1 MYEYPNK
8 KIHDVIIIYLPL
20 WIRIFYIC
28 YTSYNDAMKRLLEIT
43 NNFFGLVIAVNIFH
57 QILSSTGYLALSIPA
72 IKMLYWISMFIF
84 AIEFMLRLGTEKK
97 ISFLISIDA
106 LVLFNQVF
114 FSIYDLRILR
124 LFRLFD
130 IFSQSRFLLP
140 TNTLI
145 KTIIKQRN
153 ALLGSQIMVI
163 SILLIVSTF
172 IYFLESSVQPEV
184 FGSIPSTMWW
194 GIATLTTVGY
204 GDVVPM
210 TDLGKLLASFTMLV
224 GIGMF
229 ALPAAILASAYYEE
243 IQKKNFLVSF
253 EAIASVPLFQELP
266 IAAVGKI
273 NEKLQVVLLAEHETI
288 FSKGDEADSMF
299 IIEYGK
305 VKVEIENPVYLVA
318 GDFFGEMGLLG
329 NAPRNATI
337 SAADDTKLLELTK
350 ADLEELSE
358 EHPGLFK
365 ELELSASSRTS
376 N

>member
-1 MYEYPNK
+1 
-8 KIHDVIIIYLPL
+8 
-20 WIRIFYIC
+20 
-28 YTSYNDAMKRLLEIT
+28 MKRLLDIT
-43 NNFFGLVIAVNIFH
+43 NNFFGLVIALNIFH
-57 QILSSTGYLALSIPA
+57 QILSSTGYLALSIPT
-72 IKMLYWISMFIF
+72 IKILYWISMFIF
-84 AIEFMLRLGTEKK
+84 AAEFILRIGTEKK
-97 ISFLISIDA
+97 ITFLLSIDA
-106 LVLFNQVF
+106 LVLLNQVF

-266 IAAVGKI
+266 IGAVGKI

-305 VKVEIENPVYLVA
+305 VKVEIDNPVYLVS

-337 SAADDTKLLELTK
+337 TAADDTKLLELTK

>member
-1 MYEYPNK
+1 MQKVLEKLNK
-8 KIHDVIIIYLPL
+8 
-20 WIRIFYIC
+20 
-28 YTSYNDAMKRLLEIT
+28 
-43 NNFFGLVIAVNIFH
+43 FFGAVIALNILH
-57 QILSSTGYLALSIPA
+57 QIISSAGYLTIEMPLLQILYSASIG
-72 IKMLYWISMFIF
+72 LF
-84 AIEFMLRLGTEKK
+84 AIEFFIRAFVERRA
-97 ISFLISIDA
+97 SFLLLIDGM
-106 LVLFNQVF
+106 VLINQVF

-163 SILLIVSTF
+163 SILLVVSTF
-172 IYFLESSVQPEV
+172 IYFLESSVQPDV

-266 IAAVGKI
+266 IGAVGKI
-273 NEKLQVVLLAEHETI
+273 NEKLQAVLVSEHETI
-288 FSKGDEADSMF
+288 FSKGEDADSMF

-305 VKVEIENPVYLVA
+305 VKVEIDNPVYLVA
-318 GDFFGEMGLLG
+318 GDYFGEMGLLG

-337 SAADDTKLLELTK
+337 TAADDTKLLELTK
-350 ADLEELSE
+350 SDLEELSQ
-358 EHPGLFK
+358 EHPKLFE
-365 ELELSASSRTS
+365 ELELSVSKRSS

>member
-1 MYEYPNK
+1 
-8 KIHDVIIIYLPL
+8 
-20 WIRIFYIC
+20 
-28 YTSYNDAMKRLLEIT
+28 MKRLLDIA
-43 NNFFGLVIAVNIFH
+43 NKFFGLVIALNILH
-57 QILSSTGYLALSIPA
+57 QIISSAGYLTLSIPFL
-72 IKMLYWISMFIF
+72 KMLYWVAMFIF
-84 AIEFMLRLGTEKK
+84 AIEFILRLVSEKK
-97 ISFLISIDA
+97 LSFLLSIDA
-106 LVLFNQVF
+106 LVLVNQIF
-114 FSIYDLRILR
+114 ISIYDLRILR

-145 KTIIKQRN
+145 KTIIKQKN

-163 SILLIVSTF
+163 SILLVVSTF
-172 IYFLESSVQPEV
+172 IYFLESNVQPEV

-266 IAAVGKI
+266 IGAVGKI
-273 NEKLQVVLLAEHETI
+273 NEKLEVVLLAEHEKI
-288 FSKGDEADSMF
+288 FSKGDKADSMF

-305 VKVEIENPVYLVA
+305 VKVELDKPIYLVA
-318 GDFFGEMGLLG
+318 GDYFGEMGLID

-337 SAADDTKLLELTK
+337 TAADDTKLLELTK
-350 ADLEELSE
+350 SDLEELSE
-358 EHPGLFK
+358 EHPVLFK
-365 ELELSASSRTS
+365 ELELRASSRSS

>member
-1 MYEYPNK
+1 MKNILDTLNK
-8 KIHDVIIIYLPL
+8 
-20 WIRIFYIC
+20 
-28 YTSYNDAMKRLLEIT
+28 
-43 NNFFGLVIAVNIFH
+43 FFGAVIVLNIFH
-57 QILSSTGYLALSIPA
+57 QIVSSAGYLVMDMPILKTLYILSI
-72 IKMLYWISMFIF
+72 IIF
-84 AIEFMLRLGTEKK
+84 AFELLLRIFVERRL
-97 ISFLISIDA
+97 SFLLSIDG
-106 LVLFNQVF
+106 LVLMNQIF

-130 IFSQSRFLLP
+130 IFSNSRFLLP

-153 ALLGSQIMVI
+153 PLLGSQIMVI
-163 SILLIVSTF
+163 SILLVVSTF
-172 IYFLESSVQPEV
+172 IYFLESSGQPDV
-184 FGSIPSTMWW
+184 FGSIPATMWW

-266 IAAVGKI
+266 IGAVGKI
-273 NEKLQVVLLAEHETI
+273 NEKLQVVLVSEHETI
-288 FSKGDEADSMF
+288 CSKGEEADSMF

-305 VKVEIENPVYLVA
+305 VKVEIDQPVYLVA
-318 GDFFGEMGLLG
+318 GDYFGEMGLLG

-350 ADLEELSE
+350 SDLEELSE
-358 EHPGLFK
+358 DYPGLFK
-365 ELELSASSRTS
+365 ELELTVSKRT
-376 N
+376 

>member
-1 MYEYPNK
+1 MK
-8 KIHDVIIIYLPL
+8 KILDTCN
-20 WIRIFYIC
+20 R
-28 YTSYNDAMKRLLEIT
+28 
-43 NNFFGLVIAVNIFH
+43 FFGLIIVINIFH
-57 QILSSTGYLALSIPA
+57 QIVSSAGYFALEIP
-72 IKMLYWISMFIF
+72 ILQFLYWISIGIF
-84 AIEFMLRLGTEKK
+84 GIEFILRVFVERR
-97 ISFLISIDA
+97 ISVLLSLDA
-106 LVLFNQVF
+106 LVLINQVL
-114 FSIYDLRILR
+114 FSVYDLRILR

-145 KTIIKQRN
+145 NTIIKQRN
-153 ALLGSQIMVI
+153 ALMGSQIMVL
-163 SILLIVSTF
+163 SILLVVSTF
-172 IYFLESSVQPEV
+172 IYFLESSVQPDV

-210 TDLGKLLASFTMLV
+210 TDLGKLLASLTMLV

-266 IAAVGKI
+266 IGAVGKI
-273 NEKLQVVLLAEHETI
+273 NEKLQVVLVNEHETI

-305 VKVEIENPVYLVA
+305 VKVEIEKPVYLVS
-318 GDFFGEMGLLG
+318 GDYFGEMGLLG
-329 NAPRNATI
+329 NVPRNATI

-350 ADLEELSE
+350 SDLAELSE

-365 ELELSASSRTS
+365 ELELSATARTQD
-376 N
+376 

>member
-1 MYEYPNK
+1 
-8 KIHDVIIIYLPL
+8 
-20 WIRIFYIC
+20 
-28 YTSYNDAMKRLLEIT
+28 MKRLLDIT
-43 NNFFGLVIAVNIFH
+43 NNFFGLVIALNIFH
-57 QILSSTGYLALSIPA
+57 QILSSTGYLAISIPA
-72 IKMLYWISMFIF
+72 IKTLYWISMFIF
-84 AIEFMLRLGTEKK
+84 AAEFILRIGTEKK
-97 ISFLISIDA
+97 ISFLLAIDA
-106 LVLFNQVF
+106 LVLLNQVF

-266 IAAVGKI
+266 IGAVGKI

-305 VKVEIENPVYLVA
+305 VKVEIDNPVYLVS

-337 SAADDTKLLELTK
+337 TAADDTKLLELTK

>member
-1 MYEYPNK
+1 MKNILDFFNK
-8 KIHDVIIIYLPL
+8 
-20 WIRIFYIC
+20 
-28 YTSYNDAMKRLLEIT
+28 
-43 NNFFGLVIAVNIFH
+43 FFGAVIALNIFH
-57 QILSSTGYLALSIPA
+57 QIVSSAGYLSINSPL
-72 IKMLYWISMFIF
+72 IQTLYWISIGVFG
-84 AIEFMLRLGTEKK
+84 IEFLLRVFVERRL
-97 ISFLISIDA
+97 SFLISIDGF
-106 LVLFNQVF
+106 VLINQVF
-114 FSIYDLRILR
+114 FPFYDLRILR

-163 SILLIVSTF
+163 SILLVVSTF
-172 IYFLESSVQPEV
+172 IYFLESAVQPDV

-266 IAAVGKI
+266 IGAVGKI
-273 NEKLQVVLLAEHETI
+273 NEKLQVVLVSEHETI

-305 VKVEIENPVYLVA
+305 VKVEIKEPVYLVS
-318 GDFFGEMGLLG
+318 GDYFGEMGLLG
-329 NAPRNATI
+329 NVPRNATI
-337 SAADDTKLLELTK
+337 TAADDTKLLELTK
-350 ADLEELSE
+350 SDLAELSE

-365 ELELSASSRTS
+365 ELELSASSRS
-376 N
+376 QN

>member
-1 MYEYPNK
+1 MNNALNRLNK
-8 KIHDVIIIYLPL
+8 
-20 WIRIFYIC
+20 
-28 YTSYNDAMKRLLEIT
+28 
-43 NNFFGLVIAVNIFH
+43 FFGAVIAFNIFH
-57 QILSSTGYLALSIPA
+57 QIVSSAGYLVVDIP
-72 IKMLYWISMFIF
+72 IVKNLY
-84 AIEFMLRLGTEKK
+84 
-97 ISFLISIDA
+97 LISIA
-106 LVLFNQVF
+106 IFGVEFFLRAVVNRKLSFLLVIDGAVLINQVF
-114 FSIYDLRILR
+114 FSIYDLRMLR

-163 SILLIVSTF
+163 SILLVVSTF
-172 IYFLESSVQPEV
+172 IYFLESSVQPDV

-229 ALPAAILASAYYEE
+229 ALPAAIIASAYYEE

-266 IAAVGKI
+266 IGAVGKI
-273 NEKLQVVLLAEHETI
+273 NEKLEVVLVSEHETI

-318 GDFFGEMGLLG
+318 GDYFGEMGLLG

-337 SAADDTKLLELTK
+337 TAADDTKLLELTK
-350 ADLEELSE
+350 SDLAELSE

-365 ELELSASSRTS
+365 ELELSVSKITS
-376 N
+376 G

>member
-1 MYEYPNK
+1 MK
-8 KIHDVIIIYLPL
+8 KILDTLNKFFGVVIAINILHQIVSSAGY
-20 WIRIFYIC
+20 FV
-28 YTSYNDAMKRLLEIT
+28 LEI
-43 NNFFGLVIAVNIFH
+43 
-57 QILSSTGYLALSIPA
+57 PA
-72 IKMLYWISMFIF
+72 FKVLY
-84 AIEFMLRLGTEKK
+84 
-97 ISFLISIDA
+97 LISISIFGIEFILRLFNERKLSFLLSIDG
-106 LVLFNQVF
+106 LVLINQIF

-163 SILLIVSTF
+163 SILLVVSTF

-229 ALPAAILASAYYEE
+229 ALPAAILASAYY
-243 IQKKNFLVSF
+243 
-253 EAIASVPLFQELP
+253 
-266 IAAVGKI
+266 
-273 NEKLQVVLLAEHETI
+273 
-288 FSKGDEADSMF
+288 
-299 IIEYGK
+299 
-305 VKVEIENPVYLVA
+305 
-318 GDFFGEMGLLG
+318 
-329 NAPRNATI
+329 
-337 SAADDTKLLELTK
+337 
-350 ADLEELSE
+350 
-358 EHPGLFK
+358 
-365 ELELSASSRTS
+365 
-376 N
+376 

>member
-1 MYEYPNK
+1 MKNTLDFLNK
-8 KIHDVIIIYLPL
+8 
-20 WIRIFYIC
+20 
-28 YTSYNDAMKRLLEIT
+28 
-43 NNFFGLVIAVNIFH
+43 FFGVVIALNIFH
-57 QILSSTGYLALSIPA
+57 QIVSSAGYLSIDSPL
-72 IKMLYWISMFIF
+72 IQILYWISIGVFG
-84 AIEFMLRLGTEKK
+84 IEFLLRVFVERKL
-97 ISFLISIDA
+97 SFLISIDGF
-106 LVLFNQVF
+106 VLINQVF
-114 FSIYDLRILR
+114 FPFYDLRILR

-163 SILLIVSTF
+163 SILLVVSTF
-172 IYFLESSVQPEV
+172 IYFLESSVQPDV

-266 IAAVGKI
+266 IGAVGKI
-273 NEKLQVVLLAEHETI
+273 NEKLQVVLVSEHETI

-305 VKVEIENPVYLVA
+305 VKVEIQEPVYLVS
-318 GDFFGEMGLLG
+318 GDYFGEMGLLG

-337 SAADDTKLLELTK
+337 TAADDTKLLELTK
-350 ADLEELSE
+350 SDLEELSE

-365 ELELSASSRTS
+365 ELELSASSRS
-376 N
+376 QN

>member
-1 MYEYPNK
+1 MKNTLDFLNK
-8 KIHDVIIIYLPL
+8 
-20 WIRIFYIC
+20 
-28 YTSYNDAMKRLLEIT
+28 
-43 NNFFGLVIAVNIFH
+43 FFGVVIALNIIH
-57 QILSSTGYLALSIPA
+57 QIVSSAGYLSIDSPL
-72 IKMLYWISMFIF
+72 IQILYWVSIGVFG
-84 AIEFMLRLGTEKK
+84 IEFLLRVFVERKL
-97 ISFLISIDA
+97 SFLISIDGF
-106 LVLFNQVF
+106 VLINQVF
-114 FSIYDLRILR
+114 FPFYDLRILR

-163 SILLIVSTF
+163 SILLVVSTF
-172 IYFLESSVQPEV
+172 IYFLESSVQPDV

-266 IAAVGKI
+266 IGAVGKI
-273 NEKLQVVLLAEHETI
+273 NEKLQVVLVSEHETI

-305 VKVEIENPVYLVA
+305 VKVEIQEPVYLVS
-318 GDFFGEMGLLG
+318 GDYFGEMGLLG

-337 SAADDTKLLELTK
+337 TAADDTKLLELTK
-350 ADLEELSE
+350 SDLEELSE

-365 ELELSASSRTS
+365 ELELSASSRS
-376 N
+376 QN

>member
-1 MYEYPNK
+1 MQK
-8 KIHDVIIIYLPL
+8 V
-20 WIRIFYIC
+20 
-28 YTSYNDAMKRLLEIT
+28 LEIL
-43 NNFFGLVIAVNIFH
+43 NKFFGAVIALNILH
-57 QILSSTGYLALSIPA
+57 QIISSAGYLTIEMPLLQILYSASIG
-72 IKMLYWISMFIF
+72 LF
-84 AIEFMLRLGTEKK
+84 AIEFFIRAFVERRA
-97 ISFLISIDA
+97 SFLLLIDGM
-106 LVLFNQVF
+106 VLINQVF

-163 SILLIVSTF
+163 SILLVVSTF
-172 IYFLESSVQPEV
+172 IYFLESSVQPDV

-266 IAAVGKI
+266 IGAVGKI
-273 NEKLQVVLLAEHETI
+273 NKKLQAVLVSEHETI
-288 FSKGDEADSMF
+288 FSKGEKADSMF

-305 VKVEIENPVYLVA
+305 VKVEIDNPVYLVA
-318 GDFFGEMGLLG
+318 GDYFGEMGLLG

-337 SAADDTKLLELTK
+337 TAADDTKLLELTK
-350 ADLEELSE
+350 SDLEELSE
-358 EHPGLFK
+358 EHPKLFE
-365 ELELSASSRTS
+365 ELELSVTKRCS

>member
-1 MYEYPNK
+1 MKNTLDFLNK
-8 KIHDVIIIYLPL
+8 
-20 WIRIFYIC
+20 
-28 YTSYNDAMKRLLEIT
+28 
-43 NNFFGLVIAVNIFH
+43 FFGAVIVLNIFH
-57 QILSSTGYLALSIPA
+57 QIVSSAGYLSIDAALIQFLYQASIV
-72 IKMLYWISMFIF
+72 IF
-84 AIEFMLRLGTEKK
+84 GIEFLLRVFVERKL
-97 ISFLISIDA
+97 SFLISIDG
-106 LVLFNQVF
+106 LVFVNQVF
-114 FSIYDLRILR
+114 FPFYDLRILR

-163 SILLIVSTF
+163 SILLVVSTF
-172 IYFLESSVQPEV
+172 IYFLESSVQPDV

-266 IAAVGKI
+266 IGAVGKI
-273 NEKLQVVLLAEHETI
+273 NEKLQVVLVSEHETI

-305 VKVEIENPVYLVA
+305 VKVEIKEPVYLVS
-318 GDFFGEMGLLG
+318 GDYFGEMGLLG
-329 NAPRNATI
+329 NVPRNATI
-337 SAADDTKLLELTK
+337 TAADDTKLLELTK
-350 ADLEELSE
+350 SDLAELSE

-365 ELELSASSRTS
+365 ELELSASSRS
-376 N
+376 QN

>member
-1 MYEYPNK
+1 MNNILDFFNK
-8 KIHDVIIIYLPL
+8 
-20 WIRIFYIC
+20 
-28 YTSYNDAMKRLLEIT
+28 
-43 NNFFGLVIAVNIFH
+43 FFGAVIALNIFH
-57 QILSSTGYLALSIPA
+57 QIVSSAGYLSIDAPL
-72 IKMLYWISMFIF
+72 IQFLYWISIGFF
-84 AIEFMLRLGTEKK
+84 GIEFLLRVLVERKLL
-97 ISFLISIDA
+97 FLTSIDG
-106 LVLFNQVF
+106 LVLINQIF
-114 FSIYDLRILR
+114 FSFYDLRILR

-130 IFSQSRFLLP
+130 IFSKSRFLLP

-145 KTIIKQRN
+145 QTIIKQRN

-163 SILLIVSTF
+163 SILLVVSTF
-172 IYFLESSVQPEV
+172 IYFLESSVQPDV

-210 TDLGKLLASFTMLV
+210 TGLGKLLASFTMLV

-266 IAAVGKI
+266 IGAVGKI
-273 NEKLQVVLLAEHETI
+273 NEKLQAVLVSEHETI
-288 FSKGDEADSMF
+288 FSKGEEADSMF

-305 VKVEIENPVYLVA
+305 VKVEIDQPVYLVS
-318 GDFFGEMGLLG
+318 GDYFGEMGLLG
-329 NAPRNATI
+329 NAPRNASIT
-337 SAADDTKLLELTK
+337 AADDTKLLELTK
-350 ADLEELSE
+350 SDLAELSE

-365 ELELSASSRTS
+365 ALELSVSSRTQ

>member
-1 MYEYPNK
+1 MQKVLEKLNK
-8 KIHDVIIIYLPL
+8 
-20 WIRIFYIC
+20 
-28 YTSYNDAMKRLLEIT
+28 
-43 NNFFGLVIAVNIFH
+43 FFGAVIALNILH
-57 QILSSTGYLALSIPA
+57 QIISSAGYLTIEMPLLQILYSASIG
-72 IKMLYWISMFIF
+72 LF
-84 AIEFMLRLGTEKK
+84 AIEFFIRAFVERRA
-97 ISFLISIDA
+97 SFLLLIDGM
-106 LVLFNQVF
+106 VLINQVF

-163 SILLIVSTF
+163 SILLVVSTF
-172 IYFLESSVQPEV
+172 IYFLESSVQPDV

-266 IAAVGKI
+266 IGAVGKI
-273 NEKLQVVLLAEHETI
+273 NEKLQAVLVSEHETI
-288 FSKGDEADSMF
+288 ISKGEKADSMF

-305 VKVEIENPVYLVA
+305 VKVEIDNPVYLVA
-318 GDFFGEMGLLG
+318 GDYFGEMGLLG

-337 SAADDTKLLELTK
+337 TAADDTKLLELTK
-350 ADLEELSE
+350 SDLEELSE
-358 EHPGLFK
+358 EHPKLFE
-365 ELELSASSRTS
+365 ELELSVSKRSS

>member
-1 MYEYPNK
+1 MK
-8 KIHDVIIIYLPL
+8 KILDTLNKFFGAVIAINILHQIVSSAGY
-20 WIRIFYIC
+20 FV
-28 YTSYNDAMKRLLEIT
+28 LEIPT
-43 NNFFGLVIAVNIFH
+43 FKV
-57 QILSSTGYLALSIPA
+57 
-72 IKMLYWISMFIF
+72 LY
-84 AIEFMLRLGTEKK
+84 
-97 ISFLISIDA
+97 LISITIFGIEFILRVFSERKLAFLLSIDG
-106 LVLFNQVF
+106 LVLINQIF

-163 SILLIVSTF
+163 SILLVVSTF

-266 IAAVGKI
+266 IGAVGKI
-273 NEKLQVVLLAEHETI
+273 NEKLQVVLISEHETI
-288 FSKGDEADSMF
+288 VSRGEEADSML
-299 IIEYGK
+299 ISEYGR
-305 VKVEIENPVYLVA
+305 VKVEIDQPVYLVA
-318 GDFFGEMGLLG
+318 GDYFGEMGLLG

-337 SAADDTKLLELTK
+337 TAADDTKLLELTK
-350 ADLEELSE
+350 TDLAELSE

-365 ELELSASSRTS
+365 ELELSVSNRTLD
-376 N
+376 

>member
-1 MYEYPNK
+1 MQKVLEKLNK
-8 KIHDVIIIYLPL
+8 FLGAVIALNILHQIISSAGYL
-20 WIRIFYIC
+20 
-28 YTSYNDAMKRLLEIT
+28 TLEIP
-43 NNFFGLVIAVNIFH
+43 LL
-57 QILSSTGYLALSIPA
+57 QILYSASIG
-72 IKMLYWISMFIF
+72 LF
-84 AIEFMLRLGTEKK
+84 AIEFFIRAFVERRT
-97 ISFLISIDA
+97 SFLLLIDGM
-106 LVLFNQVF
+106 VLINQVF

-163 SILLIVSTF
+163 SILLVVSTF
-172 IYFLESSVQPEV
+172 IYFLESSVQPDV

-266 IAAVGKI
+266 IGAVGKI
-273 NEKLQVVLLAEHETI
+273 NEKLQAVLVSEHETI
-288 FSKGDEADSMF
+288 FFKGEEADSMF

-305 VKVEIENPVYLVA
+305 VKVEIDNPVYLVA
-318 GDFFGEMGLLG
+318 GDYFGEMGLLG

-337 SAADDTKLLELTK
+337 TAADDTKLLELTK
-350 ADLEELSE
+350 SDLEELSE
-358 EHPGLFK
+358 EHPKLFE
-365 ELELSASSRTS
+365 ELELSVSKRSS

>member
-1 MYEYPNK
+1 MKNILNVLNK
-8 KIHDVIIIYLPL
+8 
-20 WIRIFYIC
+20 
-28 YTSYNDAMKRLLEIT
+28 
-43 NNFFGLVIAVNIFH
+43 FFGAVIALNIIH
-57 QILSSTGYLALSIPA
+57 QIISSAGYFALDLPIVKILYLISIG
-72 IKMLYWISMFIF
+72 IF
-84 AIEFMLRLGTEKK
+84 AIELFLRALVERRV
-97 ISFLISIDA
+97 SFLILIDGF
-106 LVLFNQVF
+106 VLINQVF
-114 FSIYDLRILR
+114 FFIYDLRILR

-145 KTIIKQRN
+145 QTIIKQRN

-163 SILLIVSTF
+163 SILLVVSTF
-172 IYFLESSVQPEV
+172 IYFLESNVQPDV

-253 EAIASVPLFQELP
+253 EAIASVPLFQQLP
-266 IAAVGKI
+266 IGAVSKI
-273 NEKLQVVLLAEHETI
+273 NEKLQVILVSEHETI
-288 FSKGDEADSMF
+288 FSKGEEADSMF

-305 VKVEIENPVYLVA
+305 VKVEIDQPVYLVA
-318 GDFFGEMGLLG
+318 GDYFGEMGLIA

-337 SAADDTKLLELTK
+337 IAADDTKLLELTK
-350 ADLEELSE
+350 SDLAELSE
-358 EHPGLFK
+358 EHPALFK
-365 ELELSASSRTS
+365 ELELSVSQRTS
-376 N
+376 T

>member
-1 MYEYPNK
+1 MKNTLDRLNK
-8 KIHDVIIIYLPL
+8 
-20 WIRIFYIC
+20 
-28 YTSYNDAMKRLLEIT
+28 
-43 NNFFGLVIAVNIFH
+43 FFGAVIAFNIFH
-57 QILSSTGYLALSIPA
+57 QVASSTGYLSLDMPMLKILYLISLGIFGIELLLRVLAERRLSFLLSID
-72 IKMLYWISMFIF
+72 
-84 AIEFMLRLGTEKK
+84 G
-97 ISFLISIDA
+97 
-106 LVLFNQVF
+106 LVLINQIF
-114 FSIYDLRILR
+114 FSIYDLRVLR

-130 IFSQSRFLLP
+130 IFSKSRFLMP
-140 TNTLI
+140 TSTLI
-145 KTIIKQRN
+145 KTIVKQRN

-163 SILLIVSTF
+163 SILLVVSTF

-184 FGSIPSTMWW
+184 FGSIPATMWW

-253 EAIASVPLFQELP
+253 EAIASVPLFQSLP
-266 IAAVGKI
+266 IGAVGKI
-273 NEKLQVVLLAEHETI
+273 NEKLQVVLVSEHETI
-288 FSKGDEADSMF
+288 FSKGEEADSMF

-305 VKVEIENPVYLVA
+305 VKVDIEQPVFLVA

-329 NAPRNATI
+329 DLPRNATLI
-337 SAADDTKLLELTK
+337 AADDTKLLELTK
-350 ADLEELSE
+350 SDLEELSE

-365 ELELSASSRTS
+365 ELELSVSNRTS
-376 N
+376 G

>member
-1 MYEYPNK
+1 MNNTLDFFNK
-8 KIHDVIIIYLPL
+8 
-20 WIRIFYIC
+20 
-28 YTSYNDAMKRLLEIT
+28 
-43 NNFFGLVIAVNIFH
+43 FFGAVIALNIFH
-57 QILSSTGYLALSIPA
+57 QIVSSAGYLSIDVPL
-72 IKMLYWISMFIF
+72 IQFLYWISIGVF
-84 AIEFMLRLGTEKK
+84 AIEFLLRVLVERKLL
-97 ISFLISIDA
+97 FLTSIDG
-106 LVLFNQVF
+106 LVLINQIF
-114 FSIYDLRILR
+114 FSFYDLRILR

-130 IFSQSRFLLP
+130 IFSKSRFLLP

-145 KTIIKQRN
+145 QTIIKQRN

-163 SILLIVSTF
+163 SILLVVSTF
-172 IYFLESSVQPEV
+172 IYFLESSVQPDV

-210 TDLGKLLASFTMLV
+210 TGLGKLLASFTMLV

-266 IAAVGKI
+266 IGAVGKI
-273 NEKLQVVLLAEHETI
+273 NEKLQVVLVSEHETI
-288 FSKGDEADSMF
+288 FSKGEEADSMF

-305 VKVEIENPVYLVA
+305 VKVEIDQPVYLVS
-318 GDFFGEMGLLG
+318 GDYFGEMGLLG
-329 NAPRNATI
+329 NAPRNASIT
-337 SAADDTKLLELTK
+337 AADDTKLLELTK
-350 ADLEELSE
+350 SDLEELSE

-365 ELELSASSRTS
+365 ELELSVSSRS
-376 N
+376 QN

>member
-1 MYEYPNK
+1 MKNTLDFLNK
-8 KIHDVIIIYLPL
+8 
-20 WIRIFYIC
+20 
-28 YTSYNDAMKRLLEIT
+28 
-43 NNFFGLVIAVNIFH
+43 FFGVVIALNIFH
-57 QILSSTGYLALSIPA
+57 QIVSSAGYLSIESPL
-72 IKMLYWISMFIF
+72 IQILYWVSIGVFG
-84 AIEFMLRLGTEKK
+84 IEFLLRVFVERKL
-97 ISFLISIDA
+97 SFLISIDGF
-106 LVLFNQVF
+106 VLINQVF
-114 FSIYDLRILR
+114 FPFYDLRILR

-163 SILLIVSTF
+163 SILLVVSTF
-172 IYFLESSVQPEV
+172 IYFLESSVQPDV

-266 IAAVGKI
+266 IGAVGKI
-273 NEKLQVVLLAEHETI
+273 NEKLQVVLVSEHETI

-305 VKVEIENPVYLVA
+305 VKVEIQEPVYLVS
-318 GDFFGEMGLLG
+318 GDYFGEMGLLG

-337 SAADDTKLLELTK
+337 TAADDTKLLELTK
-350 ADLEELSE
+350 SDLAELSE

-365 ELELSASSRTS
+365 ELELSASSRS
-376 N
+376 QN

>member
-1 MYEYPNK
+1 
-8 KIHDVIIIYLPL
+8 
-20 WIRIFYIC
+20 
-28 YTSYNDAMKRLLEIT
+28 MKRLLDIT
-43 NNFFGLVIAVNIFH
+43 NNFFGLVIALNIFH
-57 QILSSTGYLALSIPA
+57 QILSSTGYLTLSIPT
-72 IKMLYWISMFIF
+72 IKILYWISMFIF
-84 AIEFMLRLGTEKK
+84 AAEFILRIGTEKK
-97 ISFLISIDA
+97 ITFLLSIDA
-106 LVLFNQVF
+106 LVLLNQVF

-266 IAAVGKI
+266 IGAVGKI

-305 VKVEIENPVYLVA
+305 VKVEIDNPVYLVS

-337 SAADDTKLLELTK
+337 TAADDTKLLELTK

>member
-1 MYEYPNK
+1 MKNTLDRLNK
-8 KIHDVIIIYLPL
+8 
-20 WIRIFYIC
+20 
-28 YTSYNDAMKRLLEIT
+28 
-43 NNFFGLVIAVNIFH
+43 FFGAVIAFNIFH
-57 QILSSTGYLALSIPA
+57 QVASSTGYLSLEMPMLKILYLISLGIFGIELLLRVLAERRLSFLLSID
-72 IKMLYWISMFIF
+72 
-84 AIEFMLRLGTEKK
+84 G
-97 ISFLISIDA
+97 
-106 LVLFNQVF
+106 LVLINQIF
-114 FSIYDLRILR
+114 FSIYDLRVLR

-130 IFSQSRFLLP
+130 IFSNSRFLMP
-140 TNTLI
+140 TSTLI
-145 KTIIKQRN
+145 KTIAKQRN

-163 SILLIVSTF
+163 SILLVVSTF

-184 FGSIPSTMWW
+184 FGSIPATMWW

-253 EAIASVPLFQELP
+253 EAIASVPLFQSLP
-266 IAAVGKI
+266 IGAVGKI
-273 NEKLQVVLLAEHETI
+273 NEKLQVVLVSEHETI
-288 FSKGDEADSMF
+288 FSKGEEADSMF

-305 VKVEIENPVYLVA
+305 VKVDIDQPVFLVA

-329 NAPRNATI
+329 NLPRNATLI
-337 SAADDTKLLELTK
+337 AADDTKLLELTK
-350 ADLEELSE
+350 SDLAELSE

-365 ELELSASSRTS
+365 ELELSVSNRTS
-376 N
+376 D

>member
-1 MYEYPNK
+1 MRNTLDLLNK
-8 KIHDVIIIYLPL
+8 
-20 WIRIFYIC
+20 
-28 YTSYNDAMKRLLEIT
+28 
-43 NNFFGLVIAVNIFH
+43 FFGVVIALNIFH
-57 QILSSTGYLALSIPA
+57 QIASSAGYLELKIPL
-72 IKMLYWISMFIF
+72 IQVLYWISIGIFGIEIILRIF
-84 AIEFMLRLGTEKK
+84 AERKL
-97 ISFLISIDA
+97 SFLLSIDG
-106 LVLFNQVF
+106 LVLINQVF

-163 SILLIVSTF
+163 SILLVVSTF
-172 IYFLESSVQPEV
+172 IYFLESAVQPDV

-266 IAAVGKI
+266 IGAVGKI
-273 NEKLQVVLLAEHETI
+273 NEKLQAVLVNEHETI

-305 VKVEIENPVYLVA
+305 VKVEIEQPVYLVS
-318 GDFFGEMGLLG
+318 GDYFGEMGLLG
-329 NAPRNATI
+329 NVPRNATI
-337 SAADDTKLLELTK
+337 TAADDTKLLELTK
-350 ADLEELSE
+350 SDLVELSE

-365 ELELSASSRTS
+365 ELELSASTRST

>member
-1 MYEYPNK
+1 MQTILEKLNK
-8 KIHDVIIIYLPL
+8 
-20 WIRIFYIC
+20 
-28 YTSYNDAMKRLLEIT
+28 
-43 NNFFGLVIAVNIFH
+43 FFGAVIALNIFH
-57 QILSSTGYLALSIPA
+57 QIISSAGYLTIDMPLLQILYSASIG
-72 IKMLYWISMFIF
+72 LF
-84 AIEFMLRLGTEKK
+84 AIEFFIRAFVERRA
-97 ISFLISIDA
+97 SFLLLIDGM
-106 LVLFNQVF
+106 VLINQVF

-163 SILLIVSTF
+163 SILLVVSTF
-172 IYFLESSVQPEV
+172 IYFLESSVQPDV

-266 IAAVGKI
+266 IGAVGKI
-273 NEKLQVVLLAEHETI
+273 NEKLQAVLVSEHETI
-288 FSKGDEADSMF
+288 FSKGEKADSMF

-305 VKVEIENPVYLVA
+305 VKVEIDNPVYLVA
-318 GDFFGEMGLLG
+318 GDYFGEMGLLG

-337 SAADDTKLLELTK
+337 TAADDTKLLELTK
-350 ADLEELSE
+350 SDLEELSE
-358 EHPGLFK
+358 EHPKLFE
-365 ELELSASSRTS
+365 ELELSVSKRSS

>member
-1 MYEYPNK
+1 
-8 KIHDVIIIYLPL
+8 
-20 WIRIFYIC
+20 
-28 YTSYNDAMKRLLEIT
+28 MKRLLDIM
-43 NNFFGLVIAVNIFH
+43 NNLFGLVIALNIFH
-57 QILSSTGYLALSIPA
+57 QIVSSTGYLSINIPI
-72 IKMLYWISMFIF
+72 IKILYWASIIIF
-84 AIEFMLRLGTEKK
+84 AIELILRIGSEKK
-97 ISFLISIDA
+97 LSFLISIDT
-106 LVLFNQVF
+106 LVLINQLF
-114 FSIYDLRILR
+114 FSVYDLRILR

-145 KTIIKQRN
+145 KTIVKQKN

-172 IYFLESSVQPEV
+172 IYFLESAVQPEV

-266 IAAVGKI
+266 IGAVGKI
-273 NEKLQVVLLAEHETI
+273 NEKLQVILLAEHETI

-305 VKVEIENPVYLVA
+305 VKVEIENPVFLVA

-337 SAADDTKLLELTK
+337 TAADDTKLLELTK
-350 ADLEELSE
+350 ADLDELSE

-376 N
+376 S

>member
-1 MYEYPNK
+1 MRNTLDFLNK
-8 KIHDVIIIYLPL
+8 
-20 WIRIFYIC
+20 
-28 YTSYNDAMKRLLEIT
+28 
-43 NNFFGLVIAVNIFH
+43 FFGVVIALNIFH
-57 QILSSTGYLALSIPA
+57 QIASSAGYLELKIPL
-72 IKMLYWISMFIF
+72 IQVLYWISIGIFGIEIILRIF
-84 AIEFMLRLGTEKK
+84 AERKL
-97 ISFLISIDA
+97 SFLLSIDG
-106 LVLFNQVF
+106 LVLINQVF

-163 SILLIVSTF
+163 SILLVVSTF
-172 IYFLESSVQPEV
+172 IYFLESAVQPDV

-266 IAAVGKI
+266 IGAVGKI
-273 NEKLQVVLLAEHETI
+273 NEKLQAVLVNEHETI

-305 VKVEIENPVYLVA
+305 VKVEIEQPVYLVS
-318 GDFFGEMGLLG
+318 GDYFGEMGLLG
-329 NAPRNATI
+329 NVPRNATI
-337 SAADDTKLLELTK
+337 TAADDTKLLELTK
-350 ADLEELSE
+350 SDLVELSE

-365 ELELSASSRTS
+365 ELELSASTRST

>member
-1 MYEYPNK
+1 MRNTLDFLNK
-8 KIHDVIIIYLPL
+8 
-20 WIRIFYIC
+20 
-28 YTSYNDAMKRLLEIT
+28 
-43 NNFFGLVIAVNIFH
+43 FFGVVIALNIFH
-57 QILSSTGYLALSIPA
+57 QIASSAGYLELKIPL
-72 IKMLYWISMFIF
+72 IQMLYWISIGIFGIEIILRIF
-84 AIEFMLRLGTEKK
+84 AERKL
-97 ISFLISIDA
+97 SFLLSIDG
-106 LVLFNQVF
+106 LVLINQVF

-163 SILLIVSTF
+163 SILLVVSTF
-172 IYFLESSVQPEV
+172 IYFLESAVQPDV

-266 IAAVGKI
+266 IGAVGKI
-273 NEKLQVVLLAEHETI
+273 NEKLQAVLVNEHETI

-305 VKVEIENPVYLVA
+305 VKVEIEQPVYLVS
-318 GDFFGEMGLLG
+318 GDYFGEMGLLG
-329 NAPRNATI
+329 NVPRNATI
-337 SAADDTKLLELTK
+337 TAADDTKLLELTK
-350 ADLEELSE
+350 SDLVELSE

-365 ELELSASSRTS
+365 ELELSASSRST